1 MTAEHRPNPVA
12 LDFRGDRPSQKRHR
26 HHNTVLFMSFN
37 KKSLDTSEWPI
48 LNRNPLTHLQKWPR
62 LNFRTRSQDALNGA
76 HLFVIDRSR
85 DLTYTDEVENAGR
98 HQER

>member
-37 KKSLDTSEWPI
+37 KKSFDTGERPI
-48 LNRNPLTHLQKWPR
+48 LNRNPLTNLQEWPR
-62 LNFRTRSQDALNGA
+62 FNFRTRSQYALNGA

-85 DLTYTDEVENAGR
+85 DLTYTDEVENAG
-98 HQER
+98 